1 MNDSLGPASVLRLLR
16 MLATLGAAL
25 VLVVIG
31 SSAYLRLSQAGLSC
45 ADWPACY
52 GNLSHAAEATSAQL
66 VARIAHRIAASAVG
80 FVLLALLAVSLT
92 QRPRLAKQAVIAL
105 LALAEGSGALRVIAC
120 IDARLGEIYHAAY
133 EKRAGEWRTR
143 SEPTLCSPAR
153 APELSG
159 ENWTGCGTGFAAH
172 GEALGRVY
180 QNKLSRVIPD
190 ALPHA
195 REIAALAASQ
205 FGHGLGR
212 DPALAT
218 PLYLRD
224 KVALTTN
231 ERTR

>member
-1 MNDSLGPASVLRLLR
+1 LKGSKLRILAFDTSTELCSCALWIDGEISLKEAETGRRHSELLLPMVETLLTQARLRVSELDGIAFGAGPGSFTGLRIACGVAQG
-16 MLATLGAAL
+16 LAFGAGL
-25 VLVVIG
+25 TVIG
-31 SSAYLRLSQAGLSC
+31 
-45 ADWPACY
+45 
-52 GNLSHAAEATSAQL
+52 
-66 VARIAHRIAASAVG
+66 
-80 FVLLALLAVSLT
+80 VS
-92 QRPRLAKQAVIAL
+92 AL

-159 ENWTGCGTGFAAH
+159 EDWTGCGTGFAAQ

-195 REIAALAASQ
+195 REIAALAAPQ
-205 FGHGLGR
+205 FGQGLAR

-224 KVALTTN
+224 KVALTTD